1 MKHLLFACLLLLA
14 SSVCAQT
21 APTPVSAPI
30 YQYCALV
37 VDDANFY
44 SPNSMQLDYGRLNS
58 KDPKDAL
65 LEEAE
70 KQIRKAGN
78 TIFALNYLS
87 NLGWECFNVL
97 NVQVDTTPKRFS
109 SSETRYLFRRPK

>member
-1 MKHLLFACLLLLA
+1 MKHPLLVTLLLSMTA
-14 SSVCAQT
+14 RAQT
-21 APTPVSAPI
+21 SPAPASTPV

-44 SPNSMQLDYGRLNS
+44 SPNNLLLDYGRINS
-58 KDPKDAL
+58 KAPADAT

-70 KQIRKAGN
+70 KQIRKAHN

-87 NLGWECFNVL
+87 NLGWECFNIL
-97 NVQVDTTPKRFS
+97 NLQVDTTPKRFS
-109 SSETRYLFRRPK
+109 SSETRYLFRRRK